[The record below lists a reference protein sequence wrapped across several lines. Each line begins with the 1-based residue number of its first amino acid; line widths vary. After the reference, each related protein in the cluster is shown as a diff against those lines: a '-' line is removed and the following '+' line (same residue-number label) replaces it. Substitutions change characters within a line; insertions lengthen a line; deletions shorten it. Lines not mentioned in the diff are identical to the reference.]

1 MKPGKARKDRP
12 KVLNLSLAVAVR
24 ELSALQLPVLKK
36 EITVEMTNQML
47 VKAFANPLNQMI
59 ER

>member
-1 MKPGKARKDRP
+1 
-12 KVLNLSLAVAVR
+12 VLNLSLAVAVR
-24 ELSALQLPVLKK
+24 ELSALQLPALKK